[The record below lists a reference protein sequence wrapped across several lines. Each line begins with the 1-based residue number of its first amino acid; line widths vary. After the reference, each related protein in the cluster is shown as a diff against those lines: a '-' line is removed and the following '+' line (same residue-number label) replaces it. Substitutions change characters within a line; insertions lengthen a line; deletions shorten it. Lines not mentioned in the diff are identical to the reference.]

1 MWKIISLFYL
11 ESLTWQLQILPDTE
25 QKCGKKLNPLQ
36 KKKVSSHK
44 VQGKQNGLPAC
55 GNSNISRHYHLADV
69 SSLFFSKRHLV
80 NKKKNYWSTN
90 NFSAILK

>member
-36 KKKVSSHK
+36 KKKKSIQSQSARQTEWVTSMW
-44 VQGKQNGLPAC
+44 QLQY
-55 GNSNISRHYHLADV
+55 I
-69 SSLFFSKRHLV
+69 SSLSFSGCV
-80 NKKKNYWSTN
+80 FPIFQQETPSQ
-90 NFSAILK
+90 

>member
-36 KKKVSSHK
+36 KKKKYPVTKCKANRMGYQH
-44 VQGKQNGLPAC
+44 VATP
-55 GNSNISRHYHLADV
+55 IY
-69 SSLFFSKRHLV
+69 LV
-80 NKKKNYWSTN
+80 
-90 NFSAILK
+90 III